1 MPIHASK
8 ICFLGENLGKLTPC
22 RKTPRKLIATKTGL
36 LVHWASSQCS
46 QGHICGL
53 IQETKK
59 KWKKARE
66 VTTSP
71 ISPLHHP
78 IFGRPSFF
86 WYASSRARRNQWCQI
101 LPQLVQ
107 GFRSPRWSKIA
118 IFDWLLRY
126 GPYNSVRTNVLHCD
140 ISLHSRL
147 DLQLSVSH
155 DLL

>member
-59 KWKKARE
+59 MEKSTRGDNFTHIPTPPPHFWAA
-66 VTTSP
+66 
-71 ISPLHHP
+71 I
-78 IFGRPSFF
+78 IF